1 MIIKD
6 GGSEKMRIKWG
17 VLPAIAL
24 FICIACI
31 RTVHAEEAPELTGRC
46 TITLSGGSGDA
57 SSLTDQDYTTQWK
70 APKSGGSLTIQAP
83 EGMRLAGVSLK
94 WDKLPQN
101 AYFSVDTGGGWEDY
115 PVEDHR
121 LLHQYVG
128 LPGVQ
133 AMKIESRGEPMI
145 LNELRLYGPGE
156 LPGDV
161 QRWSPPC
168 GKADLLL
175 MPTHPD
181 DEDLFFGGTLP
192 TYAGQYGKKVQV
204 VYMTQATRRRR
215 HEALDGLWLVGVR
228 HAPVFS
234 PFEDVYCDSLEEAE
248 HVYSVPEVT
257 GWQVEM
263 IRRFKPLAIIGHDI
277 EGEYGHSVH
286 KLNARCLQKAV
297 EQAGKDGFYP
307 ASQQQYGLWDTPKCY
322 LHNWPENQRLMDW
335 DKPLSAFGGKTGYE
349 LAGEAF
355 RCHVSQQNG
364 HHAMSKEGRRDCRN
378 FGLYRSLVGPDEALD
393 DFLEHTCEALAAP
406 QASASAAAPSSIP
419 PLSQASEPAPAPAAP
434 PKWPSVVGASLTALA
449 LLLAVGQMRKA
460 LLRARRASRPRQ

>member
-1 MIIKD
+1 
-6 GGSEKMRIKWG
+6 MRIKLG
-17 VLPAIAL
+17 ILSVLVL
-24 FICIACI
+24 FVCIARI
-31 RTVHAEEAPELTGRC
+31 QAAHAEEAQELTGRC
-46 TITLSGGSGDA
+46 TITLSGGSGNVDG
-57 SSLTDQDYTTQWK
+57 LMDHDYTTQWK
-70 APKSGGSLTIQAP
+70 APKSGGSLTVQAP
-83 EGMRLAGVSLK
+83 EGTLLAGISLK
-94 WDKLPQN
+94 WDKLPKTS
-101 AYFSVDTGGGWEDY
+101 YFSVDTGGGWEDY

-121 LLHQYVG
+121 LLHQYIE
-128 LPGVQ
+128 LPGVRGV
-133 AMKIESRGEPMI
+133 KIESRGEPMI
-145 LNELRLYGPGE
+145 LNELSLYGPGS

-168 GKADLLL
+168 DKADLMLI
-175 MPTHPD
+175 PTHPD
-181 DEDLFFGGTLP
+181 DEHLFFGGALP
-192 TYAGQYGKKVQV
+192 TYAGQYGKRVQV
-204 VYMTQATRRRR
+204 VYMTQGTRRRR

-248 HVYSVPEVT
+248 HVYSVPEVM

-263 IRRFKPLAIIGHDI
+263 IRRFKPLAIIGHDV

-307 ASQQQYGLWDTPKCY
+307 ASQKQYGLWDTPKCY

-335 DKPLSAFGGKTGYE
+335 DKPLSAFGGRTGYE
-349 LAGEAF
+349 LASDAF

-378 FGLYRSLVGPDEALD
+378 FGLYRSLTGPDKALD
-393 DFLEHTCEALAAP
+393 DFLEHTAGALAVP
-406 QASASAAAPSSIP
+406 PASMSAVTFSSTP
-419 PLSQASEPAPAPAAP
+419 PVSQAADEPATPS
-434 PKWPSVVGASLTALA
+434 KWPKVIGASLTALA
-449 LLLAVGQMRKA
+449 LLLAIGQMRKA